1 MDTYTYDNMAS
12 LENPRSDFQWI
23 NGDDGHS
30 ALWDAVNNA
39 QCTEKDDDFEAL
51 WASIIDQQKCSLLMP
66 NEMELDATKKNWYS
80 LDQND
85 NSIEGQNV
93 RRNSVSQMPLESPG
107 PSFMNPFDEWISS
120 SESLSSPQVPALD
133 NSVAASSPASPFS
146 TPRSPTSEIPENL
159 SPGKHILPASAS
171 SLAPS
176 AAKAKLSAKAP
187 SSRRRSSLRPM
198 TPMHLLPKLM
208 PSAPTIHENVIGS
221 PLALNP
227 DGTSSAV
234 KQPGKPVAE
243 PATDKRAYHK
253 LAEQNRRNR
262 LNNAIKELES
272 LIPEALFKE
281 KFPAPSPSLDASAS
295 AKEKAKAA
303 PKEQTKADV
312 MELAVEYITQLRAR
326 LDEENRRLQELDAIR
341 IQNSL

>member
-1 MDTYTYDNMAS
+1 
-12 LENPRSDFQWI
+12 
-23 NGDDGHS
+23 
-30 ALWDAVNNA
+30 
-39 QCTEKDDDFEAL
+39 
-51 WASIIDQQKCSLLMP
+51 MP
-66 NEMELDATKKNWYS
+66 NEVELDGTKNNWYS
-80 LDQND
+80 LDQSD
-85 NSIEGQNV
+85 NSRQGTNGRQ
-93 RRNSVSQMPLESPG
+93 NSVSQTPIESPG

-120 SESLSSPQVPALD
+120 SESVSSPQVPALD
-133 NSVAASSPASPFS
+133 NSLAASSPASPFS

-171 SLAPS
+171 LAAS

-208 PSAPTIHENVIGS
+208 PSAPTIHENVPYSGSPYEPVVGS

-227 DGTSSAV
+227 IGTSPV
-234 KQPGKPVAE
+234 KQPGNPVAE
-243 PATDKRAYHK
+243 LATDKRAYHK

-281 KFPAPSPSLDASAS
+281 KFPTPQLVDASAS

-326 LDEENRRLQELDAIR
+326 LDDENRRLEELGSR
-341 IQNSL
+341 LQNSL

>member
-1 MDTYTYDNMAS
+1 
-12 LENPRSDFQWI
+12 
-23 NGDDGHS
+23 
-30 ALWDAVNNA
+30 
-39 QCTEKDDDFEAL
+39 
-51 WASIIDQQKCSLLMP
+51 MP
-66 NEMELDATKKNWYS
+66 NEMELDAAKNTWYS
-80 LDQND
+80 LDQD
-85 NSIEGQNV
+85 DTNSIQEKNARQ
-93 RRNSVSQMPLESPG
+93 NSVSQMPLESAG

-120 SESLSSPQVPALD
+120 SESVSSPQVPALD

-159 SPGKHILPASAS
+159 SPGKHFLPASAS
-171 SLAPS
+171 SLASS
-176 AAKAKLSAKAP
+176 AAKAKLSVKAP

-208 PSAPTIHENVIGS
+208 PSAPTIHENVPYSGSPYEPAIGS

-243 PATDKRAYHK
+243 LATDKRAYHK

-281 KFPAPSPSLDASAS
+281 KFPTQPIDASAS

-312 MELAVEYITQLRAR
+312 MELAVEHITQLRAR
-326 LDEENRRLQELDAIR
+326 LDDENRRLQELDAIR